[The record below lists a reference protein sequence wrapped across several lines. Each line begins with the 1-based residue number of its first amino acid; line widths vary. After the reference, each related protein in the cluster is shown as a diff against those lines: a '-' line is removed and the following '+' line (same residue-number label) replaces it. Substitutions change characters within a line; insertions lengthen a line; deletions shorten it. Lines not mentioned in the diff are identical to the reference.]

1 MLTETGFLVSPQFK
15 KMAKKG
21 AGASYLRIDCEQFLL
36 FSKFCS
42 ASQNKAEKKIDGSV
56 LLAKKFSQVC
66 QPALE
71 LSTKCFVLQKYLKG
85 VSL

>member
-1 MLTETGFLVSPQFK
+1 MS
-15 KMAKKG
+15 
-21 AGASYLRIDCEQFLL
+21 SSS
-36 FSKFCS
+36 FSANSVMQVKIK
-42 ASQNKAEKKIDGSV
+42 QKKKIDGSM

>member
-1 MLTETGFLVSPQFK
+1 MQVKIKQK
-15 KMAKKG
+15 
-21 AGASYLRIDCEQFLL
+21 
-36 FSKFCS
+36 
-42 ASQNKAEKKIDGSV
+42 KKIDGSV

>member
-1 MLTETGFLVSPQFK
+1 MSSSSFSANSVVQVKIKQK
-15 KMAKKG
+15 K
-21 AGASYLRIDCEQFLL
+21 I
-36 FSKFCS
+36 
-42 ASQNKAEKKIDGSV
+42 IDGSV

>member
-1 MLTETGFLVSPQFK
+1 
-15 KMAKKG
+15 MAKKG
-21 AGASYLRIDCEQFLL
+21 AVGSYLRIDCELFLL
-36 FSKFCS
+36 FSKFCR
-42 ASQNKAEKKIDGSV
+42 ASQNKAEKKIDGSM

>member
-1 MLTETGFLVSPQFK
+1 MLTETDFLVSPQFK

-21 AGASYLRIDCEQFLL
+21 AGASYLRIDYEQFLL
-36 FSKFCS
+36 FSKFCH

>member
-1 MLTETGFLVSPQFK
+1 MQVKIKQK
-15 KMAKKG
+15 
-21 AGASYLRIDCEQFLL
+21 
-36 FSKFCS
+36 
-42 ASQNKAEKKIDGSV
+42 KKIDGNM
-56 LLAKKFSQVC
+56 LLAKKFLQVC

>member
-1 MLTETGFLVSPQFK
+1 MS
-15 KMAKKG
+15 
-21 AGASYLRIDCEQFLL
+21 SSS
-36 FSKFCS
+36 FSANSVVQVKIK
-42 ASQNKAEKKIDGSV
+42 QKKKIDGSV

-71 LSTKCFVLQKYLKG
+71 LSTKRFVLQKYLKG